1 MLNIWININ
10 ACLIVSHNKSNM
22 FSPSIIPVMIG
33 TKKDKPKKATKVPV
47 KLRMRLKRI
56 ES

>member
-1 MLNIWININ
+1 
-10 ACLIVSHNKSNM
+10 M
-22 FSPSIIPVMIG
+22 FSPSIIPVIIG

-47 KLRMRLKRI
+47 KLRIRLKRI